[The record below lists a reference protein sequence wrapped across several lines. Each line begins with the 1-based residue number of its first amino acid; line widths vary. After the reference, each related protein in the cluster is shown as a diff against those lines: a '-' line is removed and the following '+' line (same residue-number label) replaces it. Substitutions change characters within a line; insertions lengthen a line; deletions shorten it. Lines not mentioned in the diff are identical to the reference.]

1 MARLRGS
8 LGNGLASI
16 YVYLGHD
23 NIWKT
28 TTIENKCHIKTF
40 WSHFCYDFITF
51 VISTSLT
58 FIGALAMKNINHILL
73 IVILIGMHWLGLT
86 LKTGFYI
93 YLQPWVKLNDY
104 IDPEEQSSENSC
116 NCFGKTRLDVYKKL
130 HYFMIAIFPLAGLVC
145 LSYAGYITSNVYGE
159 LLE

>member
-8 LGNGLASI
+8 LANGLASI

-28 TTIENKCHIKTF
+28 NTIENKCHIKTF

-58 FIGALAMKNINHILL
+58 TIGALAMKNINHILL
-73 IVILIGMHWLGLT
+73 IAILIAMHWLGLT
-86 LKTGFYI
+86 LKAGFYI
-93 YLQPWVKLNDY
+93 YLHPWVKLNDY
-104 IDPEEQSSENSC
+104 KDPEEQSSQNSC
-116 NCFGKTRLDVYKKL
+116 KSLGKTRLDVYKKL
-130 HYFMIAIFPLAGLVC
+130 HYIMITMFPLAGLFC
-145 LSYAGYITSNVYGE
+145 LGLAGYKTSNVYGE
-159 LLE
+159 FLK